1 MSRPRVVIAGAGFG
15 GLTCARALKKAP
27 VDVLLVDR
35 NNYHLFTPLL
45 YQVASALLDPG
56 EIARP
61 VRELIR
67 PLRNVGFRQAEVT
80 GIDLDHRILTTDRG
94 DLPYDYLVLA
104 TGSQSDFF
112 GNASLARHAFG
123 LKLLDEG
130 LALRNRVLS
139 RVEETQW
146 IKDPE
151 ERRMMLTFA
160 IVGAGPT
167 GVEMAGALSEL
178 IRHVLKKDYPNL
190 NLNEVRVILL
200 EAADSVL
207 GTFRPS
213 LRAAAQRSL
222 EKKGVEVRLGAKV
235 AEVTDTSIRLAGGE
249 EINAGTVVWTAG
261 VRASDVG
268 ALLGLERGRQMR
280 LPVLPTLQV
289 PGHPV
294 VFVIGDLAG
303 AVVDGIP
310 LPMLIPVAMQEGR
323 RVAATISDMARN
335 GGASAFVYRD
345 PGTMATI
352 GRNSAVAQLGRVHLS
367 GFLGWVFWLTVHLV
381 NVVSFRS
388 RVLVLINW
396 AWDYLFYDRPIR
408 LILRASRDRP
418 DDPGA
423 SQTSRMRG

>member
-1 MSRPRVVIAGAGFG
+1 
-15 GLTCARALKKAP
+15 
-27 VDVLLVDR
+27 
-35 NNYHLFTPLL
+35 
-45 YQVASALLDPG
+45 
-56 EIARP
+56 
-61 VRELIR
+61 
-67 PLRNVGFRQAEVT
+67 
-80 GIDLDHRILTTDRG
+80 
-94 DLPYDYLVLA
+94 YDYLILA
-104 TGSQSDFF
+104 SGAAANF
-112 GNASLARHAFG
+112 FG
-123 LKLLDEG
+123 LKGVEQFG
-130 LALRNRVLS
+130 LTLKDIPDAVRIRNQVLS
-139 RVEETQW
+139 CFEEAMFEP
-146 IKDPE
+146 DA
-151 ERRMMLTFA
+151 ERRRALLTFVV
-160 IVGAGPT
+160 VGGGPT

-190 NLNEVRVILL
+190 DLNEVRVILL

-303 AVVDGIP
+303 AVVDGMP

-335 GGASAFVYRD
+335 GGASAFVYKD

-418 DDPGA
+418 EDPGA
-423 SQTSRMRG
+423 SQTGRMRG